1 MENKTQFT
9 ETGKKT
15 TEGIHMHCNNDGT
28 KIIITPK
35 TINEISRRISSFAQ
49 LYLAANDIHNRKE
62 SNVKMK

>member
-28 KIIITPK
+28 KIIMTPK
-35 TINEISRRISSFAQ
+35 TIN
-49 LYLAANDIHNRKE
+49 
-62 SNVKMK
+62 